1 LELFCLQNISKES
14 PIGENT
20 GVNHVAQVAM
30 APPKLMVEQLK
41 PTKSVVQIASILV
54 DTTAPAFTV
63 LISPW

>member
-14 PIGENT
+14 PIEEST

-30 APPKLMVEQLK
+30 ALPKLMVEQLK